1 MRWAPGGSYDTI
13 PRMDSKIPWLPSELH
28 PGQTAERCPHC
39 GAIAFIPWTLRR
51 DRNMPTPLRTWVC
64 VKCQT
69 TVERSEPDS

>member
-1 MRWAPGGSYDTI
+1 MGTRASLRYYNQ
-13 PRMDSKIPWLPSELH
+13 RMDSKIPWLPSELH

-69 TVERSEPDS
+69 TAERSEPDS